1 MERITKII
9 SIIIF
14 FVLIFSLCI
23 LTIVLPKSEKS
34 EMENRTLEKLPEISF
49 DTYLDKTLMK
59 GLDTYVSDHF
69 VMRSNWMTAKT
80 TIEKFLGKYE
90 FEGVYVL
97 DDKMVEKLEEPD
109 QEIIDRN
116 IAGIN
121 NFAQATGLPCYVMLV
136 PTAGE
141 IYREELPKYA
151 PQFDQKEFINDVYYQ
166 LDDSITRLDVF
177 STLYSTRD
185 EYIYYRTDHH
195 WTSLGAYYAYYSTM
209 NQMGITPLSID
220 KFDIEHASSSFQGT
234 LYSQAIVNTIK
245 PDTIDYYTSREG
257 GNIVE
262 YRVPGANGESVYDS
276 IYMRDYLNVKDK
288 YSSFTGANAALNT
301 IITDVENGEK
311 ILVIKDSYA
320 NCYMQF
326 LSKHFSEI
334 SMVDLRYAPP
344 IPFQFFIKD
353 LDSYDKVLFLYNA
366 SSFTTDDNLKVLS
379 LIK

>member
-1 MERITKII
+1 MERITKLI
-9 SIIIF
+9 SVIIF
-14 FVLIFSLCI
+14 FTLIFSLCI
-23 LTIVLPKSEKS
+23 LTVVLPKSEKS
-34 EMENRTLEKLPEISF
+34 EMENRTLEQMPEISF
-49 DTYLDKTLMK
+49 NTYLDKTLMT
-59 GLDTYVSDHF
+59 GLDAYVSDHF

-109 QEIIDRN
+109 TDIIDRN

-121 NFAQATGLPCYVMLV
+121 NFAQVTGLPCYVMLV
-136 PTAGE
+136 PTSGE

-151 PQFDQKEFINDVYYQ
+151 PQFDQREFINDVYYR
-166 LDDSITRLDVF
+166 LDDSITRLDVY
-177 STLYSTRD
+177 SSLHSTRD

-209 NQMGITPLSID
+209 NQMGYEPLSID
-220 KFDIEHASSSFQGT
+220 KFDIEHASTSFLGT

-257 GNIVE
+257 SNIVE
-262 YRVPGANGESVYDS
+262 YRVPTATGESVYDS

-288 YSSFTGANAALNT
+288 YSSFTGANTSYNT
-301 IITDVENGEK
+301 IITDIEDGEK

-326 LSKHFSEI
+326 LSEHFSEI
-334 SMVDLRYAPP
+334 TMVDLRYIAPGMLP
-344 IPFQFFIKD
+344 YIFD

-366 SSFTTDDNLKVLS
+366 SSFTTDDNLKS
-379 LIK
+379 LTLMK

>member
-1 MERITKII
+1 MERITKLI

-23 LTIVLPKSEKS
+23 LTVVLPKSDKS

-59 GLDTYVSDHF
+59 GLDAYVSDHF

-97 DDKMVEKLEEPD
+97 DDRMVEKLEEPD
-109 QEIIDRN
+109 QAIIDRN

-177 STLYSTRD
+177 STLYSSRD

-220 KFDIEHASSSFQGT
+220 KFDIEHASNSFQGT

-257 GNIVE
+257 GNVVE
-262 YRVPGANGESVYDS
+262 YKVPGANGESVYNS

-301 IITDVENGEK
+301 IITDIENGEK